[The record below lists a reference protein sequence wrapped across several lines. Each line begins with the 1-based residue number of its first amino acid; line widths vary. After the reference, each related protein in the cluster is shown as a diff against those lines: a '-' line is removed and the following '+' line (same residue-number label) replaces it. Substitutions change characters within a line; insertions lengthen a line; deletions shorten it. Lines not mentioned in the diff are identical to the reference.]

1 MNFLEMAQELGA
13 ARVAWAVDF
22 LRYRA
27 MHAETDKKAAA
38 MADIDN
44 AERLVMAEARYE
56 LAKWRLRED
65 DHEHTPTTA
74 PSPDHEP
81 AEATADEEGVD
92 QDCGE

>member
-1 MNFLEMAQELGA
+1 MTLLEMAAELGA
-13 ARVAWAVDF
+13 ARVAWATDF

-27 MHAETDKKAAA
+27 LHAETDKKAAA

-44 AERLVMAEARYE
+44 MDRLVMAEARYE

-65 DHEHTPTTA
+65 DHDHAPTAA
-74 PSPDHEP
+74 PSPDDEP
-81 AEATADEEGVD
+81 AEASPDEEGTG